1 MPPREEFK
9 VHAAM
14 FPAPFGCVLAAA
26 GDQGVLA
33 TELDN
38 RIGLTQVHLLDW
50 AQSLSTKGAG
60 DVVCMPD
67 ATLERLGQ
75 ALADYFHRRLPI
87 PPLPL
92 DLRCGTSFQR
102 QVWQELCRI
111 PYGETRSYQQLAD
124 QIGRPRAARAVGQA
138 CGRNPIAILVPC
150 HRVITSGGRLG
161 GFSGGL
167 AIKRLLLDL
176 ERSPAAVTGRI
187 KAGSGADRR

>member
-1 MPPREEFK
+1 MPSTEAVK
-9 VHAAM
+9 IHAAA

-38 RIGLTQVHLLDW
+38 RIGLTRVHLLDW
-50 AQSLSTKGAG
+50 AQSLRTNGAG
-60 DVVCMPD
+60 DVVCTPD
-67 ATLERLGQ
+67 ATLEWVGR
-75 ALADYFHRRLPI
+75 AIADYFKRRLPI

-92 DLRCGTSFQR
+92 DLRRGTSFQR

-111 PYGETRSYQQLAD
+111 PHGETRSYQQLAD

-167 AIKRLLLDL
+167 AIKRLLLAL
-176 ERSPAAVTGRI
+176 EQSPAAVTGRI
-187 KAGSGADRR
+187 GAGSGADRR